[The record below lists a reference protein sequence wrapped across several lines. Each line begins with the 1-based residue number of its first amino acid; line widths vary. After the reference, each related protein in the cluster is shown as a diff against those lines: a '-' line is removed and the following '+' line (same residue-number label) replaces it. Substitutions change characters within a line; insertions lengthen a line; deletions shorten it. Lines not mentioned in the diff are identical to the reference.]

1 MAQQKIIKVGNIS
14 IANNLP
20 FTLIAGPCVIENEK
34 AALSTAEKLKKL
46 TDDLKIG
53 FIYKSS
59 YDKGNRSS
67 IDSFRGLGMKR
78 GLTILQK
85 VKQKIGVPVLSDIH
99 NEMEIP
105 QAAEVLDIIQIPAYL
120 CRQTDILI
128 AAAKTG
134 RVINVKKGQF
144 LAPGDMGNVVNKVV
158 HSGNDQVLITE
169 RGTTFGYN
177 NLVSDFRAL
186 PIMAETGFPVI
197 FDATHSVQLPGG
209 QGTSS
214 GGERKFVAPLARAA
228 LAVGTAGVF
237 MEVHPDP
244 DNAPCDGPNML
255 KLKDMPRLLADLLA
269 IDTIVKKK

>member
-1 MAQQKIIKVGNIS
+1 MAQQKTVKVGELS

-20 FTLIAGPCVIENEK
+20 FTLIAGPCVIEDEK
-34 AALSTAEKLKKL
+34 GALSAAEKLKKM
-46 TDDLKIG
+46 TDELKIG

-67 IDSFRGLGMKR
+67 IESFRGLGMKR

-85 VKQKIGVPVLSDIH
+85 VKQKFGIPVLSDIH

-144 LAPGDMGNVVNKVV
+144 LAPGDMGNVVDKVV
-158 HSGNDQVLITE
+158 KSGNDRVLITE

-186 PIMAETGFPVI
+186 PIMAETGYPVI

-214 GGERKFVAPLARAA
+214 GGERRFVAPLARAA
-228 LAVGTAGVF
+228 LAVGAAGVF

-269 IDTIVKKK
+269 IDTIAKKK